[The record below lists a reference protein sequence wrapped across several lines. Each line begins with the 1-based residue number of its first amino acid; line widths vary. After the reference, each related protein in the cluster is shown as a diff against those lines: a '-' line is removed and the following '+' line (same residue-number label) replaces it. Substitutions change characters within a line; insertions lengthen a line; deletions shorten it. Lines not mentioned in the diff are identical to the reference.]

1 MDQIV
6 PRTLVLPVTLL
17 VMLAAFCDVP
27 SFAEQKDERADALY
41 KELQSLI
48 TEYYPKATFEIKGG
62 KFLAKYNTRTFMIH
76 HALKTGEWQDASAQ
90 EGPNK
95 GGILCTIQSSEGK
108 YGGAAMVPQSFDYRY
123 FSSLLMAPEN
133 SKSNT
138 YLIAHLNYPSGVSL
152 DFLNRYRKLIESYSD
167 RENKNKKN

>member
-1 MDQIV
+1 M
-6 PRTLVLPVTLL
+6 RLTLL
-17 VMLAAFCDVP
+17 IVRLTLPILLAVLCGVP
-27 SFAEQKDERADALY
+27 CFAEQKDERAHAIY
-41 KELQSLI
+41 KQLQSLI

-95 GGILCTIQSSEGK
+95 GGILCTIQSGEGK
-108 YGGAAMVPQSFDYRY
+108 YGGAAMVPQTFDYRY
-123 FSSLLMAPEN
+123 YSSLLMAPEN

-138 YLIAHLNYPSGVSL
+138 YLNAHLNYPSGVSL
-152 DFLNRYRKLIESYSD
+152 DFVNRYRKLIESYSD
-167 RENKNKKN
+167 RENKNKKKDN